1 MMKSPVLILIAIV
14 GLACAPCPALAKD
27 QPTYRPF
34 VVASD
39 DVGEMGESAQ
49 AVEAALT
56 AAGFTIVGSYAPLDD
71 TQVIVVTNDALLEA
85 AGSSPRGGYA
95 AAQRIA
101 VTQVDDR
108 VEVSFVNPQ
117 YVRLAYRLKDDLDGV
132 YDTLVETLG
141 FDRFCG
147 AEGKKMT
154 AKRLGKYHYMVGMQ
168 RFDDPSELGQ
178 FSDHATAVAAVEQ
191 GLAMPDDTLEQVYRI
206 DIPDTDQTLFGVAMS
221 STDPDQH
228 IDEAKQM
235 EVVDFEGC
243 RKRAYFPYEV
253 LVNGNEVEALH
264 MRFRMAVYFP
274 NLKMMGKHGFTK
286 LMPYPGDIEEALEV
300 MVNPD

>member
-1 MMKSPVLILIAIV
+1 MKSPILTLIAM
-14 GLACAPCPALAKD
+14 AALAWAPSPVSAQD

-39 DVGEMGESAQ
+39 EVGEMGESTQ
-49 AVEAALT
+49 VVEAALT
-56 AAGFTIVGSYAPLDD
+56 AAGFTIVGSYSPLDD
-71 TQVIVVTNDALLEA
+71 TQIIVVTSDALLEA
-85 AGSSPRGGYA
+85 SASSPRGGYA
-95 AAQRIA
+95 AAQRVA
-101 VTQVDDR
+101 VTQVGDR

-117 YVRLAYRLKDDLDGV
+117 YVRLAYRLEDDLDGV

-141 FDRFCG
+141 FDRYCG
-147 AEGKKMT
+147 ADGKKMT
-154 AKRLGKYHYMVGMQ
+154 ARRLGKYHYMVGMQ

-191 GLAMPDDTLEQVYRI
+191 GLARPEDTLEQVYRI

-221 STDPDQH
+221 STDPDLH

-243 RKRAYFPYEV
+243 KKRAYFPYEV

-264 MRFRMAVYFP
+264 MRFRMAVHFP
-274 NLKMMGKHGFTK
+274 NLSMMGKHGFTK
-286 LMPYPGDIEEALEV
+286 LMPYPGDIEDTLQV
-300 MVNPD
+300 MVSPD